1 MILSSIGGKH
11 MKLKYETVLNKIMN
25 TTYRQFD
32 KDSWDFV
39 RVTCLY
45 LLNKGSKVSVNKTI
59 DAIDRLMKK
68 VDKENNKTAL
78 NYIRD
83 ELSKINSDIFSKE
96 DRERAVMH
104 RELKQKYESEIIH
117 IAKENTTLQE
127 YDNDYMKLV
136 TKFILKELRRLSDT
150 SFIYKTLDSLANG
163 TKKKSDKDVIR
174 HIYIR
179 LKKVQFEYE
188 TNKIQTK

>member
-1 MILSSIGGKH
+1 
-11 MKLKYETVLNKIMN
+11 MKVKYETVLNKIMN

-59 DAIDRLMKK
+59 DAIDKLMKK

-96 DRERAVMH
+96 DRERVVMH
-104 RELKQKYESEIIH
+104 RELKQRYELEITNIV
-117 IAKENTTLQE
+117 KENTISQE
-127 YDNDYMKLV
+127 YDNEYMKLI
-136 TKFILKELRRLSDT
+136 TKFTLKELRKLSDT
-150 SFIYKTLDSLANG
+150 SFIYKVLDSLANG
-163 TKKKSDKDVIR
+163 AKKKSDKGIIR

-179 LKKVQFEYE
+179 LKKVQVEYE
-188 TNKIQTK
+188 THKR